1 MKRHTPTRPYQT
13 LLRKR
18 PNPSN
23 EASALPPSFKDLDQ
37 LMNPNAHRNR
47 NVFSPAR
54 LHKSE
59 TMDDESFLSF
69 QMGSGIPSKSQRPT
83 STVRKFNQ
91 PPRAAKISPPKNWLA
106 ESFGFRSK
114 REEWTAQPRFRKVGG
129 RSGFRPVCP
138 QLGPRDLNLLNAHGT
153 KRWRQDS
160 NGFYSG
166 KSSRME
172 FSRVER
178 VSPKLTRPDIRWDR
192 RPIHDRPSFKYEN
205 YIMLG
210 SRYEVYPRHHEGR
223 VPHADLSKIMPI
235 RSEKRIKVQHPDDWR
250 TKSEQNSGERT
261 RQLSLKSSLF
271 QMQNANYQLPPGGQV
286 GYTTH
291 FDFGSTHLGRIRTW
305 EGRSLMPAGPQ
316 VDPSHHYNLL
326 VPRGMDTLGNGT
338 HPDCLIP
345 RVNKISYQTHPE
357 PVPVP
362 VLPKTVTNLGKTP
375 DALKKVM
382 KALSKI
388 IYNRLLRRDKF
399 TLRLDIE
406 RSLDLVNIELT
417 HLVNLKNLLSRFMK
431 GEVLNQRDLGLS
443 NLEIV
448 LFCLFL
454 VKKRYL
460 DLETLQWNVESLTK
474 LQSRE
479 MLKRSE
485 QNYKVILKRAFRTLI
500 ASFNAEHAVIDGS
513 DTLFYSHFFGAV
525 SKAHDIEL
533 ENFKPQK
540 IFNEIRAPAK
550 TRRFQKR
557 KSKKEFASLLKRSP
571 AFMSR
576 LMGYLR
582 DDLKVSGHTEGI
594 LQDCMKELDRKLPL
608 MIFNWQKRLGSG
620 PDFKEDLISFLTK
633 TLVNDKVKLPWSTF
647 EVQNGVKSVIRL
659 FQKS

>member
-1 MKRHTPTRPYQT
+1 
-13 LLRKR
+13 
-18 PNPSN
+18 
-23 EASALPPSFKDLDQ
+23 
-37 LMNPNAHRNR
+37 MNPKTFMRR

-69 QMGSGIPSKSQRPT
+69 KMGSRKTSKSQRPGPP
-83 STVRKFNQ
+83 VRKFYQ
-91 PPRAAKISPPKNWLA
+91 PPRAAKNSPPKNWLA
-106 ESFGFRSK
+106 ESYKFRSK
-114 REEWTAQPRFRKVGG
+114 REEWTKQRVQPHFRKVTG
-129 RSGFRPVCP
+129 RKGFRPVCH
-138 QLGPRDLNLLNAHGT
+138 QLGPRDLNLLNAHGR

-166 KSSRME
+166 KSSRRE

-178 VSPKLTRPDIRWDR
+178 VSPKLTRPEIRWDPR
-192 RPIHDRPSFKYEN
+192 VNHDRPSFKYEN

-210 SRYEVYPRHHEGR
+210 SRFEVYPRHDRGGA
-223 VPHADLSKIMPI
+223 PHADLSEILPI
-235 RSEKRIKVQHPDDWR
+235 RSEKRIKVQHRDDWR
-250 TKSEQNSGERT
+250 TKSEQNSGERR

-271 QMQNANYQLPPGGQV
+271 QMQNPNYQLQAGGQV

-291 FDFGSTHLGRIRTW
+291 FGFGSTHMATMGAW
-305 EGRSLMPAGPQ
+305 DGRSRAQPGPQ
-316 VDPSHHYNLL
+316 GDSGHRSEML
-326 VPRGMDTLGNGT
+326 VARPLDTLVSAP

-345 RVNKISYQTHPE
+345 RANHINYKGNPIPE
-357 PVPVP
+357 LVPL
-362 VLPKTVTNLGKTP
+362 LPKTVANLGKTP
-375 DALKKVM
+375 EALKKVM

-406 RSLDLVNIELT
+406 RSLDLVDIELT

-431 GEVLNQRDLGLS
+431 GEELKDRDLKLS

-540 IFNEIRAPAK
+540 IFNEIRAPAR

-647 EVQNGVKSVIRL
+647 EVQNGVKSVVRL